1 MRNLILSTALALSL
15 SLSACSNPSSAPDD
29 QAAIAIYD
37 RSATELSILD
47 WVNKNLENET
57 EWTFADPLDQYAIT
71 FIKLTLAIGQHDPNF
86 VDAYSGPA
94 QWKEEAASNAQTPD
108 DLADQ
113 VQVLRESLAALEAQN
128 TDKNIRLEQLIKQAR
143 AMATRLDVVRG
154 LPVSF
159 NQEVSDIYDVVPPV
173 YDLSQ
178 FDSALAEIDRLLPGD
193 APLADRVTEFRN
205 SLAIPADKLKP
216 VFDRAIEECRNR
228 TQAYYD
234 LPGSEKFNM
243 EFVTDKSWSGYNYY
257 QGDYESLIQMNTDFP
272 IIIDR
277 AVDLGCHEGYPG
289 HHVWNLFVESELV
302 NERGWIEYSVQP
314 LFGPFGPIAEGS
326 ANYGIELAFPG
337 DQKLKFEKDVLYP
350 MAGLDPSQAE
360 KLAELGRLTGKLTHA
375 TNEIS
380 RQYLDGKITRE
391 EAIPLIQKYY
401 LASAEKSEQR
411 VRFIET
417 YRGYVINY
425 NMGKDLVREYIAAS
439 GNTHNAH
446 WEAFQNILTQPMT
459 ASDIVDELNAK

>member
-1 MRNLILSTALALSL
+1 MQKIMLSTALAVALG
-15 SLSACSNPSSAPDD
+15 LSACNDPATDRDVTSPG
-29 QAAIAIYD
+29 ITYD
-37 RSATELSILD
+37 RSTHDMALLD
-47 WVNKNLENET
+47 WIDQQVEAGHDLS
-57 EWTFADPLDQYAIT
+57 FSDPLDLHAVT
-71 FIKLTLAIGQHDPNF
+71 FIKLALAIGQHDPNF

-94 QWKEEAASNAQTPD
+94 LWRDIAKTNPQALN

-113 VQVLRESLAALEAQN
+113 VQTLRDNLEALETQN
-128 TDKNIRLEQLIKQAR
+128 TDKDIRLEQLIKQGR

-154 LPVSF
+154 QPVSF

-173 YDLSQ
+173 YDLSE
-178 FDSALAEIDRLLPGD
+178 FDAALAEIDALLPGE
-193 APLADRVTEFRN
+193 APLPDRVTEFRN

-216 VFDRAIEECRNR
+216 VFDRAIEECRSR

-326 ANYGIELAFPG
+326 ANYGIDLAFPG
-337 DQKLKFEKDVLYP
+337 DEKMTFEKEVLYP
-350 MAGLDPSQAE
+350 MAGLDPSQAD

-380 RQYLDGKITRE
+380 RQYLDGQITRE

-439 GNTHNAH
+439 GDAPDAH
-446 WEAFQNILTQPMT
+446 WKAFQNILTQPMT
-459 ASDIVDELNAK
+459 ASDIVDELKPK